1 MDLGLRDKVAVVA
14 AASQGLGFAA
24 ARKLSMEGAKVF
36 MCSRDKANIE
46 SAAEK
51 ITAETGGEVATHVA
65 DVSKAKD
72 AVGFV
77 EAAVEHFGGID
88 VLVTNAGGPPP
99 GGFDEV
105 GLEELGRAYRL
116 TLESAVAMMN
126 TAIPLMRAKKWGRIV
141 NITSIT
147 VKQPETTLLM
157 SNTMRA
163 ALIGFT
169 KSVAREIAAD
179 NVLINNVA
187 PGYTHTE
194 RLGELARDLAARESD
209 SEGKSV
215 GAGDIYA
222 EWENEIPARRL
233 GKPEELAN
241 VIAFLSSEAASY
253 VTGVTV
259 QVDGGYVQG
268 IL

>member
-1 MDLGLRDKVAVVA
+1 MDLGIRGKVAAVA

-24 ARKLSMEGAKVF
+24 ALKLSQEGARVF
-36 MCSRDKANIE
+36 ICSRDQEHIDA
-46 SAAEK
+46 AAER
-51 ITAETGGEVATHVA
+51 IVAETGGEVSAHVA
-65 DVSKAKD
+65 DVSRASE

-77 EAAVEHFGGID
+77 EGAAEKFGRVDI
-88 VLVTNAGGPPP
+88 LVTNAGGPPP
-99 GGFDEV
+99 GGFDDV
-105 GLEELGRAYRL
+105 GLGELEKAFRL

-126 TAIPLMRAKKWGRIV
+126 TAIPRMRAEKWGRVV

-147 VKQPETTLLM
+147 VKQPELTLLM

-163 ALIGFT
+163 ALLGFT

-194 RLGELARDLAARESD
+194 RLEELARDLAARK
-209 SEGKSV
+209 GI

-222 EWENEIPARRL
+222 EWESIIPARRL
-233 GKPEELAN
+233 GNPEELAN
-241 VIAFLSSEAASY
+241 VIAFLSSEASSY

-259 QVDGGYVQG
+259 QVDGGFVAG
-268 IL
+268 LL